1 MHREAATFAF
11 SSHFPD
17 QLSRHSRQPF
27 SFFMIYPSQFSLTP
41 LPNRRPKSLRLRSV
55 VPVFAV
61 LVAGGALVAPPA
73 LAQAQTL
80 PPPSKAVL
88 GADYRLGVGD
98 ELQVTVSNH
107 PDVDSALVVR
117 PDGKITLPRAG
128 ELVAAGKTASRLSA
142 EIERILARTLNNA
155 RVRVIVKAAA
165 ARQAR
170 IMGAVKAPSAYNV
183 KPNTRVV
190 DLISMAGGP
199 DTKLSRIS
207 GRLIRGS
214 NVYPFDVQA
223 AIGNPTGK
231 SNIAIFPDDLVQL
244 EARDFVKQLTVTGNV
259 AAPGAFDL
267 NENLSVTQLLAQA
280 GGPSAGAALKRAYVL
295 RAGAPVPLDLTDV
308 ESNRISPN
316 SPLNTFKF
324 QPGDVLVVPENTD
337 RVNIMGQVARPASY
351 PLSEDAGQTTV
362 LSLLSAAGGPTESA
376 NLSDVTL
383 TRMIKGEPV
392 NTTINVKAMRQ
403 GSAPDNVFLRPDDA
417 LFVPKQDATVS
428 VIGPVGAPGSYP
440 LIEGETLLGLL
451 AKTGN
456 PSKDAGLRN
465 SYVLRDGTQIP
476 IDLRP
481 TLIEGAI
488 DPKIANFRLQRG
500 DVVVIPDISE
510 QVTVTGAIARPG
522 PYSLSDDLTIVSLL
536 ARAGNPT
543 ADASKSKAY
552 ILRQGV
558 RIPLDLNVFS
568 SGATDQPSLTGF
580 RLKAGDTLVI
590 PENKIFY
597 TVVGQV
603 NAPGSFPYPDK
614 PSEATVL
621 RAVVNAGG
629 AAGRANLKDAGI
641 LREVGAE
648 VKVIPV
654 NLQLLFNNKQRDNEG
669 NNIVLQPRD
678 ILYVPQKG
686 QGFNVSQALGLALGA
701 RALGGF

>member
-1 MHREAATFAF
+1 MAA
-11 SSHFPD
+11 
-17 QLSRHSRQPF
+17 
-27 SFFMIYPSQFSLTP
+27 P
-41 LPNRRPKSLRLRSV
+41 LAR
-55 VPVFAV
+55 
-61 LVAGGALVAPPA
+61 
-73 LAQAQTL
+73 AQA
-80 PPPSKAVL
+80 PKAVL

-107 PDVDSALVVR
+107 PDVDSGVVVR
-117 PDGKITLPRAG
+117 PDGKITLPRVG
-128 ELVAAGKTASRLSA
+128 DIVAAGKTTARLA
-142 EIERILARTLNNA
+142 KEVETVLARTLNNA
-155 RVRVIVKAAA
+155 RVQVIVKTAAP
-165 ARQAR
+165 RQAR

-190 DLISMAGGP
+190 DLISMAGGL
-199 DTKLSRIS
+199 DAKLSRVS

-214 NVYPFDVQA
+214 EVYPFDVQA
-223 AIGNPTGK
+223 AINNPTGK
-231 SNIAIFPDDLVQL
+231 ANIAVRPDDLVQL
-244 EARDFVKQLTVTGNV
+244 EAQDFARQLTVTGNV

-280 GGPSAGAALKRAYVL
+280 GGPSAGAALKRAHVL
-295 RAGAPVPLDLTDV
+295 RAGVPIPLDLTDV
-308 ESNRISPN
+308 QSGRLSPN

-362 LSLLSAAGGPTESA
+362 LSLLAAAGGPTESA

-383 TRMIKGEPV
+383 TRMVKGEPV
-392 NTTINVKAMRQ
+392 NTTINVKAMRE

-456 PSKDAGLRN
+456 PNKDAGLRN

-488 DPKIANFRLQRG
+488 DPKISNFRLQRG
-500 DVVVIPDISE
+500 DVIVIPDISE

-522 PYSLSDDLTIVSLL
+522 PYALSDDLTIVSLL
-536 ARAGNPT
+536 ARAGDPT
-543 ADASKSKAY
+543 ETASKSKAY
-552 ILRQGV
+552 VLRQGV
-558 RIPLDLNVFS
+558 TIPLDLNVFL

-580 RLKAGDTLVI
+580 RLKAGDALVI
-590 PENKIFY
+590 PKNEIFY

-603 NAPGSFPYPDK
+603 NAPGTFAYPDK
-614 PSEATVL
+614 PADATVL
-621 RAVVNAGG
+621 RAFMKAGG
-629 AAGRANLKDAGI
+629 GAGRANLKDAGI
-641 LREVGAE
+641 LREVGDQ
-648 VKVIPV
+648 VVVVPV
-654 NLQLLFNNKQRDNEG
+654 NLQLLFNKKQQDNAG

-678 ILYVPQKG
+678 ILFVPAKG